1 MNERISAV
9 RKSAGLTQ
17 EEFAA
22 AIGLS
27 KNFIWMIEKGD
38 RTPSDRTIADICRE
52 FGISEHWLRTG
63 EGEMQIQVSEDDEL
77 TQIFMEIG
85 ASDDELAK
93 AAIRMYWHLS
103 EKEKWLTTFWLN
115 FKKEKAPANDR
126 GGESIFVRIQFFQ

>member
-1 MNERISAV
+1 MNARIKEV
-9 RKSAGLTQ
+9 RQLSGLTQ
-17 EEFAA
+17 AQFADRLNISRNYIA
-22 AIGLS
+22 LMEI
-27 KNFIWMIEKGD
+27 GD
-38 RTPSDRTIADICRE
+38 RVPSDRTIADICRE

-103 EKEKWLTTFWLN
+103 EKEKAVIHKMADNLLAELQ
-115 FKKEKAPANDR
+115 KRKSP
-126 GGESIFVRIQFFQ
+126 GE

>member
-77 TQIFMEIG
+77 TQIFTEIG
-85 ASDDELAK
+85 AADDELTK

-103 EKEKWLTTFWLN
+103 EKEKAVIHKMADNLVAELM
-115 FKKEKAPANDR
+115 KKKSP
-126 GGESIFVRIQFFQ
+126 GE

>member
-1 MNERISAV
+1 MNARIKEV
-9 RKSAGLTQ
+9 RQLSGLTQ
-17 EEFAA
+17 AQFADKLNISRNYIA
-22 AIGLS
+22 LMEI
-27 KNFIWMIEKGD
+27 GD
-38 RTPSDRTIADICRE
+38 RVPSDRTIADICRE

-103 EKEKWLTTFWLN
+103 EKEKAVIHKMADNLLAELQ
-115 FKKEKAPANDR
+115 KRKSP
-126 GGESIFVRIQFFQ
+126 GE

>member
-63 EGEMQIQVSEDDEL
+63 EGEMQIQMSEDDEL
-77 TQIFMEIG
+77 TQIFTEIG

-103 EKEKWLTTFWLN
+103 EKEKAVIHKMADNLVAELM
-115 FKKEKAPANDR
+115 KKKSP
-126 GGESIFVRIQFFQ
+126 GE

>member
-17 EEFAA
+17 EEFAT

-27 KNFIWMIEKGD
+27 KNFIWMVEKGD

-52 FGISEHWLRTG
+52 FGVSEHWLRTG
-63 EGEMQIQVSEDDEL
+63 EGEMQIQMSEDDEL
-77 TQIFMEIG
+77 TQIFTEIG

-103 EKEKWLTTFWLN
+103 EKEKAVIHKMADNLVAKLI
-115 FKKEKAPANDR
+115 KKKSP
-126 GGESIFVRIQFFQ
+126 GE

>member
-103 EKEKWLTTFWLN
+103 EKEKAVIHKMADNLLAELQ
-115 FKKEKAPANDR
+115 KRKSP
-126 GGESIFVRIQFFQ
+126 GE

>member
-1 MNERISAV
+1 MNERISTV

-17 EEFAA
+17 EEFAT

-38 RTPSDRTIADICRE
+38 RVPSDRTIADICRE

-103 EKEKWLTTFWLN
+103 EKEKAVIHKMADNLLAELQ
-115 FKKEKAPANDR
+115 KRKSP
-126 GGESIFVRIQFFQ
+126 GE

>member
-17 EEFAA
+17 EEFAT

-27 KNFIWMIEKGD
+27 KNFIWMVEKGD

-52 FGISEHWLRTG
+52 FGVSEHWLRTG
-63 EGEMQIQVSEDDEL
+63 EGEMQIQMSEDDEL
-77 TQIFMEIG
+77 TQIFTEIG

-103 EKEKWLTTFWLN
+103 EKEKAVIHKMADNLVAELM
-115 FKKEKAPANDR
+115 KKKSP
-126 GGESIFVRIQFFQ
+126 GE

>member
-1 MNERISAV
+1 MMRQGGEEMNERIAEI
-9 RKSAGLTQ
+9 RKAAGMTQ

-22 AIGLS
+22 KIGLS
-27 KNFIWMIEKGD
+27 RNFIWMIEKGD

-63 EGEMQIQVSEDDEL
+63 EGEMQIQMSEDDEL
-77 TQIFMEIG
+77 TQIFTEIG

-103 EKEKWLTTFWLN
+103 EKEKAVIHKMADNLVAELM
-115 FKKEKAPANDR
+115 KKKSP
-126 GGESIFVRIQFFQ
+126 GE

>member
-63 EGEMQIQVSEDDEL
+63 EGEMQIQMSEDDEL
-77 TQIFMEIG
+77 TQIFTEIG

-103 EKEKWLTTFWLN
+103 EKEKAVIHKMADNLVAELT
-115 FKKEKAPANDR
+115 KKKSP
-126 GGESIFVRIQFFQ
+126 GE

>member
-1 MNERISAV
+1 MNERILAV

-17 EEFAA
+17 EEFAT

-27 KNFIWMIEKGD
+27 RNFIWMIEKGD
-38 RTPSDRTIADICRE
+38 RVPSDRTIADICRE

-63 EGEMQIQVSEDDEL
+63 EGEMQIQMSEDDEL

-103 EKEKWLTTFWLN
+103 EKEKAVIHKMADNLLAELQ
-115 FKKEKAPANDR
+115 KRKSP
-126 GGESIFVRIQFFQ
+126 GE